1 MNEMEEF
8 LTFGAVV
15 KLRRSYDDDLFKF
28 IELMKSVGFLKEY
41 AEYFE
46 KSCCFDKDS
55 MNFRK
60 MYFGIMLK

>member
-46 KSCCFDKDS
+46 KSCCKYER
-55 MNFRK
+55 NNQTQWR
-60 MYFGIMLK
+60 YR

>member
-28 IELMKSVGFLKEY
+28 IELMKSVGFLIL
-41 AEYFE
+41 AL
-46 KSCCFDKDS
+46 C
-55 MNFRK
+55 
-60 MYFGIMLK
+60 